1 MSLLENETEI
11 KDADRK
17 PVIFLMGPTASGKTD
32 LAVALSKHLPVDLI
46 SVDSTQVYRGLDIG
60 SAKPSAEELAETP
73 QRLIDICEPSE
84 VYSAG
89 RFRRDALKEIVATH
103 EANRIPLLVGG
114 TMLYFNVLLEGLS
127 DSPPADLELRSE
139 IEEEAKKLGWPEMHR
154 QLTKVDPET
163 AARLHPNHSQ
173 RISRALEV
181 YRKSGITMSEWR
193 SRETKSKGQGFL
205 DQYSVSQLAIAPRER
220 KTLHQ
225 RIAQRFENMLDN
237 GFEDEVRQL
246 KLRGDLH
253 ADLPAI
259 RAVGYRQMWDYLAG
273 DIEYDVM
280 KERGIVAT
288 RQLAKRQFTWLR
300 SWKSLQW
307 IYSDS
312 EKGQESLKKDEI
324 CQLTLKS
331 LRSIPI

>member
-1 MSLLENETEI
+1 MSLLENKTPI
-11 KDADRK
+11 NNTDKK

-32 LAVALSKHLPVDLI
+32 LAVALSKHLPLDLI

-127 DSPPADLELRSE
+127 DSPPADLEIRGA
-139 IEEEAKKLGWPEMHR
+139 IEAEAKNLGWPEMHR
-154 QLTKVDPET
+154 QLASIDPET

-181 YRKSGITMSEWR
+181 HRKTGISMSEWR
-193 SRETKSKGQGFL
+193 RKEVKNKGQSFL
-205 DQYSVSQLAIAPRER
+205 DQYSLSQLAIAPRER

-225 RIAQRFENMLDN
+225 RIALRFENMLDN
-237 GFEDEVRQL
+237 GFEDEVREL
-246 KLRGDLH
+246 KSRGDLH
-253 ADLPAI
+253 TGLPAI
-259 RAVGYRQMWDYLAG
+259 RSVGYRQMWDYLAG
-273 DIEYDVM
+273 DIDYDAM
-280 KERGIVAT
+280 RERGVAAT

-312 EKGQESLKKDEI
+312 EKGGESLKKDEI
-324 CQLTLKS
+324 YQLALNS